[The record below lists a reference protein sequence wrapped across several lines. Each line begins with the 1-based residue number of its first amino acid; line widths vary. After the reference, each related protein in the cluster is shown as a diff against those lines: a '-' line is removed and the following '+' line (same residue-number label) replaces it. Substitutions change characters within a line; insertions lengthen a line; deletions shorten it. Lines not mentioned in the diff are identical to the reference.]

1 MHSRFRLLKL
11 QCIECLP
18 YFFQNMP
25 NLYMPWIILV
35 GSRHHGIFA
44 CIERNNNLQREW
56 RCMVI
61 NILFA
66 GRITFFLHMISPCAK
81 HPEIEPLIKRY
92 SVSYLL
98 GPTLFTW
105 ILLNIK
111 FNRSLVLMNHVHIFN
126 NNMTSLLQLANVGR
140 KMTQKFVWTLVVET
154 NGFVITGI
162 SISIK
167 ISLKVWFYLY
177 DNWYLIFS
185 IWNNT
190 SIYFI
195 IN

>member
-1 MHSRFRLLKL
+1 MHSRFRLLNL

-66 GRITFFLHMISPCAK
+66 GRITFSTHKSLYKTSWNWAPYK
-81 HPEIEPLIKRY
+81 EILSIILTGPYI
-92 SVSYLL
+92 VYLV
-98 GPTLFTW
+98 
-105 ILLNIK
+105 LNIK

>member
-1 MHSRFRLLKL
+1 MEVHGDKHSFCGKNNFFSTHDKSLCKTSWNWA
-11 QCIECLP
+11 P
-18 YFFQNMP
+18 YKEI
-25 NLYMPWIILV
+25 LSIILTGPYIV
-35 GSRHHGIFA
+35 
-44 CIERNNNLQREW
+44 
-56 RCMVI
+56 
-61 NILFA
+61 
-66 GRITFFLHMISPCAK
+66 
-81 HPEIEPLIKRY
+81 
-92 SVSYLL
+92 YLV
-98 GPTLFTW
+98 
-105 ILLNIK
+105 LNIK

>member
-1 MHSRFRLLKL
+1 MHSRFRLLNL

-66 GRITFFLHMISPCAK
+66 GRITFSTHDKSLCKTSWNWAPYK
-81 HPEIEPLIKRY
+81 EILSIILTGPYI
-92 SVSYLL
+92 VYLV
-98 GPTLFTW
+98 
-105 ILLNIK
+105 LNIK